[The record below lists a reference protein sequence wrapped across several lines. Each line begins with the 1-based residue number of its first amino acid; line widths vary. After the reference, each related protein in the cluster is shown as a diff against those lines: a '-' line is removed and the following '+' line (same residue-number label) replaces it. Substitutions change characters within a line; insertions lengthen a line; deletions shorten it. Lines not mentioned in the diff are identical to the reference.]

1 MTPRTRLAVMVT
13 LAAALTAVVLT
24 ERASEERANRLHR
37 RGDWSSAARIYR
49 ARLQQETPVAPNE
62 VAADPPVAPEDPAP
76 DTAPAPAAAASRAT
90 TTSPHLHYNLGTTLL
105 ELSEERDARARLS
118 RGAAGPDDALRPL
131 AWYNLG
137 VASLRAAIAAPGSDS
152 ALVHVV
158 AAMEE
163 NRNALRL
170 SPGHEGAAW
179 NLAFARRMLDSL
191 DAGGRRGVQ
200 AGEAFSDAELT
211 GDDTRAEGES
221 GEIMAPPGMLGEEE
235 TIVDPEGEQ
244 ALSLAEAAAILNGIR
259 LDGELITRKL
269 LGLASRSLWGTRS
282 RTLGRRW

>member
-1 MTPRTRLAVMVT
+1 MTTRTRLVVT
-13 LAAALTAVVLT
+13 AALAAALTAVVVA

-37 RGDWSSAARIYR
+37 RGDWSTAARIYR
-49 ARLQQETPVAPNE
+49 ARLQEETAVAPGD
-62 VAADPPVAPEDPAP
+62 VAAESPAAPENPAP
-76 DTAPAPAAAASRAT
+76 DTGPAPSAT
-90 TTSPHLHYNLGTTLL
+90 PPAPHLHYNLGTTLL
-105 ELSEERDARARLS
+105 ELANAPDARARLS
-118 RGAAGPDDALRPL
+118 RGAASPDDELRSL

-137 VASLRAAIAAPGSDS
+137 VASLRAAIAAPSSDS

-170 SPGHEGAAW
+170 SPGREEAAW

-191 DAGGRRGVQ
+191 DTGARRGVQ
-200 AGEAFSDAELT
+200 TGEAFSDAELT

-235 TIVDPEGEQ
+235 TVVDLEGGE
-244 ALSLAEAAAILNGIR
+244 ALSPAEAAAILAAIR

-269 LGLASRSLWGTRS
+269 LGLASRSLWGTRA

>member
-1 MTPRTRLAVMVT
+1 MTTRTRLAVAAV
-13 LAAALTAVVLT
+13 LAAALSAVVFI

-37 RGDWSSAARIYR
+37 RGDWSAAARIYR
-49 ARLQQETPVAPNE
+49 ARLQEEIPAAPSE
-62 VAADPPVAPEDPAP
+62 VAAESPGAPEGSAP
-76 DTAPAPAAAASRAT
+76 DARPASPATSTA
-90 TTSPHLHYNLGTTLL
+90 PHLHYNLGTTLL
-105 ELSEERDARARLS
+105 ELADAPDARARLS
-118 RGAAGPDDALRPL
+118 RGATGPDDELRSL

-170 SPGHEGAAW
+170 SPGREEAAW

-191 DAGGRRGVQ
+191 DTGGRRGVQ

-235 TIVDPEGEQ
+235 TIVDPEGEN
-244 ALSLAEAAAILNGIR
+244 ALSPAEAAAILNGIR

>member
-1 MTPRTRLAVMVT
+1 MTTRTRLVVVAV
-13 LAAALTAVVLT
+13 LAIALTAVVIA

-37 RGDWSSAARIYR
+37 RGEWSVAARIYR
-49 ARLQQETPVAPNE
+49 ARLQEEVPAVPGEVSPAMTGDGARDVTPLA
-62 VAADPPVAPEDPAP
+62 
-76 DTAPAPAAAASRAT
+76 
-90 TTSPHLHYNLGTTLL
+90 PHLHYNLGTTLL
-105 ELSEERDARARLS
+105 ELSEAPDARARLS
-118 RGAAGPDDALRPL
+118 RGAAATDDQLRSL

-137 VASLRAAIAAPGSDS
+137 VASLRAAMAAPGSDS

-170 SPGHEGAAW
+170 SPGREEAAW

-191 DAGGRRGVQ
+191 DTGGRRGVQ

-211 GDDTRAEGES
+211 GDDSRAEGES

-235 TIVDPEGEQ
+235 TVVDLEGED

>member
-1 MTPRTRLAVMVT
+1 MTTRTRLLVTAVLT
-13 LAAALTAVVLT
+13 TALTAVVLA

-49 ARLQQETPVAPNE
+49 ARLQKELPMA
-62 VAADPPVAPEDPAP
+62 
-76 DTAPAPAAAASRAT
+76 
-90 TTSPHLHYNLGTTLL
+90 PHLHYNLGTTLL
-105 ELSEERDARARLS
+105 ELADAPDARARLS
-118 RGAAGPDDALRPL
+118 RGAVGPDDELRSL

-163 NRNALRL
+163 NRNALRQ
-170 SPGHEGAAW
+170 SPGREDAAW

-211 GDDTRAEGES
+211 GDNTRAEGES

-259 LDGELITRKL
+259 LDGAPLPRKL

>member
-1 MTPRTRLAVMVT
+1 MTTRTRLVIAAV
-13 LAAALTAVVLT
+13 LATALTAVVIA

-49 ARLQQETPVAPNE
+49 ARLQEGIPIPGGI
-62 VAADPPVAPEDPAP
+62 AADSSATPEDAARG
-76 DTAPAPAAAASRAT
+76 TGPAPAVTPRA
-90 TTSPHLHYNLGTTLL
+90 PHLHYNLGTTLL
-105 ELSEERDARARLS
+105 ELSEAPDARARLS
-118 RGAAGPDDALRPL
+118 RGAAAPDDQLRSL

-137 VASLRAAIAAPGSDS
+137 VASLHAAMAAPGSDS

-163 NRNALRL
+163 NRKALRL
-170 SPGHEGAAW
+170 SPGREEAAW

-191 DAGGRRGVQ
+191 DTGGRRGVQ

-235 TIVDPEGEQ
+235 TVVDPEGEQ
-244 ALSLAEAAAILNGIR
+244 PLSLAEAAAILNGIR

>member
-1 MTPRTRLAVMVT
+1 MTTRTRLAVAAV
-13 LAAALTAVVLT
+13 LAAALIPVVFA

-49 ARLQQETPVAPNE
+49 ARLQDEAPAAPGG
-62 VAADPPVAPEDPAP
+62 VAAESPAAPEEP
-76 DTAPAPAAAASRAT
+76 DRDAGTAPAVTPRV
-90 TTSPHLHYNLGTTLL
+90 PYLHYNLGTTLL
-105 ELSEERDARARLS
+105 ELSEARDARARLS
-118 RGAAGPDDALRPL
+118 RGADGPDDELRSL

-170 SPGHEGAAW
+170 SPGREEAAW

-191 DAGGRRGVQ
+191 DAGSRRGVQ

-211 GDDTRAEGES
+211 GDNTRAEGES

-235 TIVDPEGEQ
+235 TIVDPEGED
-244 ALSLAEAAAILNGIR
+244 ALSLAEVAAILNGIR

>member
-1 MTPRTRLAVMVT
+1 MTTRTRLVVTAV
-13 LAAALTAVVLT
+13 LAAALTAVVVA
-24 ERASEERANRLHR
+24 ERTSEERANRLHR
-37 RGDWSSAARIYR
+37 RGDWSTAARIYR
-49 ARLQQETPVAPNE
+49 ARLQEETPVAPGD
-62 VAADPPVAPEDPAP
+62 VAAEFPAAPEDAAP
-76 DTAPAPAAAASRAT
+76 DTGPAALPPRA
-90 TTSPHLHYNLGTTLL
+90 PHLHYNLGTTLL
-105 ELSEERDARARLS
+105 ELANSPDARARLS
-118 RGAAGPDDALRPL
+118 RGAAAPDDELRSL

-137 VASLRAAIAAPGSDS
+137 GASLRAVIAAPGSDS

-170 SPGHEGAAW
+170 SPGREEAAW
-179 NLAFARRMLDSL
+179 NLALARRMLDSL
-191 DAGGRRGVQ
+191 DTGARRGVQ

-235 TIVDPEGEQ
+235 TVVDLEGEE
-244 ALSLAEAAAILNGIR
+244 ALSLAEAATILNGIR

-269 LGLASRSLWGTRS
+269 LGLASRSLWGTRA

>member
-1 MTPRTRLAVMVT
+1 MTTRTRLTFAAT
-13 LAAALTAVVLT
+13 LAVALTAVVFA

-49 ARLQQETPVAPNE
+49 ARLQEEVPVTPRERASE
-62 VAADPPVAPEDPAP
+62 
-76 DTAPAPAAAASRAT
+76 APAAAEPAAT
-90 TTSPHLHYNLGTTLL
+90 PPSPHLHYNLGTTLL
-105 ELSEERDARARLS
+105 ELAEAPDARARLS
-118 RGAAGPDDALRPL
+118 RGAAGPDDELRSL

-170 SPGHEGAAW
+170 SPGHEEAAW

-211 GDDTRAEGES
+211 GDDTMAEGES

-235 TIVDPEGEQ
+235 TVVDPEGEE
-244 ALSLAEAAAILNGIR
+244 ALSLAEASAILNGIR

-269 LGLASRSLWGTRS
+269 LGLASRSLWGTRA

>member
-1 MTPRTRLAVMVT
+1 MTTRTRLVVT
-13 LAAALTAVVLT
+13 AALAAALTAVVVA

-37 RGDWSSAARIYR
+37 RGDWSTAARIYR
-49 ARLQQETPVAPNE
+49 ARLQEETAVAPGD
-62 VAADPPVAPEDPAP
+62 AAAESPAAPENPASDTGPAP
-76 DTAPAPAAAASRAT
+76 SATPPA
-90 TTSPHLHYNLGTTLL
+90 PHLHYNLGTTLL
-105 ELSEERDARARLS
+105 ELANAPDARARLS
-118 RGAAGPDDALRPL
+118 RGAAGPDDELRSL

-137 VASLRAAIAAPGSDS
+137 VASLRAAIAAPSSDS

-170 SPGHEGAAW
+170 SPGREEAAW

-191 DAGGRRGVQ
+191 DTGARRGVQ

-235 TIVDPEGEQ
+235 TIVDLEGGE
-244 ALSLAEAAAILNGIR
+244 ALSPAEAAAILAAIR

-269 LGLASRSLWGTRS
+269 LGLASRSLWGTRA

>member
-1 MTPRTRLAVMVT
+1 MTTRTRLVVMAA
-13 LAAALTAVVLT
+13 LAAALTSVVVA

-49 ARLQQETPVAPNE
+49 ARLQEEAPVVPGE
-62 VAADPPVAPEDPAP
+62 VAAESSVAPADPAS
-76 DTAPAPAAAASRAT
+76 DAGPAPTGTSRA
-90 TTSPHLHYNLGTTLL
+90 PRLHYNLGSTLL
-105 ELSEERDARARLS
+105 ELADAPDARARLS
-118 RGAAGPDDALRPL
+118 RGAASPDDELRSL

-137 VASLRAAIAAPGSDS
+137 VASLRAALAAPGSDS

-163 NRNALRL
+163 NRNALRE
-170 SPGHEGAAW
+170 SPGYETAAW

-200 AGEAFSDAELT
+200 AGEAFSDAQLT

-235 TIVDPEGEQ
+235 TVVDPEGGE

>member
-1 MTPRTRLAVMVT
+1 MTTRTRLVIGAVV
-13 LAAALTAVVLT
+13 AAALTAVVIA

-49 ARLQQETPVAPNE
+49 ARLQEE
-62 VAADPPVAPEDPAP
+62 VPAVPGEVSPAAPEDAARDTGPTPALEP
-76 DTAPAPAAAASRAT
+76 RARY
-90 TTSPHLHYNLGTTLL
+90 LHYNLGTTLL
-105 ELSEERDARARLS
+105 ELAEAPDARARLS
-118 RGAAGPDDALRPL
+118 RGAAGPDDDLRSL

-170 SPGHEGAAW
+170 SPGREEAAW

-191 DAGGRRGVQ
+191 DTGARRGVQ

-211 GDDTRAEGES
+211 GDDTPAEGES
-221 GEIMAPPGMLGEEE
+221 GDIMAPPGMLGEEE
-235 TIVDPEGEQ
+235 TVVDPEAEQ
-244 ALSLAEAAAILNGIR
+244 PLSLAEAAAILNGIR

>member
-1 MTPRTRLAVMVT
+1 MDGPSGAPPVTTRTRLALATV
-13 LAAALTAVVLT
+13 LAAALTAVVFA

-49 ARLQQETPVAPNE
+49 AHLQEE
-62 VAADPPVAPEDPAP
+62 VPMA
-76 DTAPAPAAAASRAT
+76 
-90 TTSPHLHYNLGTTLL
+90 PHLHYNLGTTLL
-105 ELSEERDARARLS
+105 ELAEGPDARARLS
-118 RGAAGPDDALRPL
+118 RGAAGPDDELRSL

-163 NRNALRL
+163 NRTALRL
-170 SPGHEGAAW
+170 SPGREAAAW

-191 DAGGRRGVQ
+191 DTGGRRGVQ

-211 GDDTRAEGES
+211 GDNTRAEGVA

-235 TIVDPEGEQ
+235 TVVDPEGEQ
-244 ALSLAEAAAILNGIR
+244 PLSLAEAAAILH
-259 LDGELITRKL
+259 D
-269 LGLASRSLWGTRS
+269 A
-282 RTLGRRW
+282 

>member
-1 MTPRTRLAVMVT
+1 MTTRTRLVIAAV
-13 LAAALTAVVLT
+13 LATALTAVVIA

-49 ARLQQETPVAPNE
+49 ARLQEEIPILGGI
-62 VAADPPVAPEDPAP
+62 AADSSATPEDAARG
-76 DTAPAPAAAASRAT
+76 TGPAPAVTPRA
-90 TTSPHLHYNLGTTLL
+90 PHLHYNLGTTLL
-105 ELSEERDARARLS
+105 ELSEAPDARARLS
-118 RGAAGPDDALRPL
+118 RGAAAPDDQLRAL

-137 VASLRAAIAAPGSDS
+137 VASLYAAMAAPGSDS

-170 SPGHEGAAW
+170 SPGREEAAW

-191 DAGGRRGVQ
+191 DTGGRRGVQ

-211 GDDTRAEGES
+211 GDDTRAKGES
-221 GEIMAPPGMLGEEE
+221 GDIMAPPGMLGEEE
-235 TIVDPEGEQ
+235 TVVDAESEQ
-244 ALSLAEAAAILNGIR
+244 PLSLAEAAAILNGIR

>member
-1 MTPRTRLAVMVT
+1 MTTRTRLAVAAV
-13 LAAALTAVVLT
+13 LAAALIPVVFA

-49 ARLQQETPVAPNE
+49 ARLQEEAPTAPGGG
-62 VAADPPVAPEDPAP
+62 AAESPPAPEEPDR
-76 DTAPAPAAAASRAT
+76 DTAPAPAVTPRA
-90 TTSPHLHYNLGTTLL
+90 PYLHYNLGTTLL
-105 ELSEERDARARLS
+105 ELSEAPDARARLS
-118 RGAAGPDDALRPL
+118 RGADGHDDELRSL

-170 SPGHEGAAW
+170 SPGREEAAW

-191 DAGGRRGVQ
+191 DAGSRRGVQ

-211 GDDTRAEGES
+211 GDNTRAEGES

-235 TIVDPEGEQ
+235 TIVDPEGED
-244 ALSLAEAAAILNGIR
+244 ALSPAEVAAILNGIR

>member
-1 MTPRTRLAVMVT
+1 MTTRTRLAVT
-13 LAAALTAVVLT
+13 TALAAALTAVVFA

-37 RGDWSSAARIYR
+37 RGDWSTAARIYR
-49 ARLQQETPVAPNE
+49 ARLQAEIPTAPGGVSAE
-62 VAADPPVAPEDPAP
+62 SPATSEESDRDAGPAP
-76 DTAPAPAAAASRAT
+76 VVTAHALY
-90 TTSPHLHYNLGTTLL
+90 LHYNLGTTLL
-105 ELSEERDARARLS
+105 ELANTPDARARLS
-118 RGAAGPDDALRPL
+118 RGAAAPDDELGSL

-158 AAMEE
+158 AAVEE

-170 SPGHEGAAW
+170 SPGREEAAW

-191 DAGGRRGVQ
+191 DTGARRGVQ

-235 TIVDPEGEQ
+235 TIVDPEGED

>member
-1 MTPRTRLAVMVT
+1 MTTRARLVVT
-13 LAAALTAVVLT
+13 AALAAAFTAVVVA

-37 RGDWSSAARIYR
+37 RGDWSTAARIYR
-49 ARLQQETPVAPNE
+49 ARLQEETAVAPGD
-62 VAADPPVAPEDPAP
+62 VAAELPAAPEDATP
-76 DTAPAPAAAASRAT
+76 DTGPAAVPPPA
-90 TTSPHLHYNLGTTLL
+90 PHLHYNLGTTLL
-105 ELSEERDARARLS
+105 ELANAPDARARLS
-118 RGAAGPDDALRPL
+118 RGAAAPDDELRSL

-170 SPGHEGAAW
+170 SPGREEAAW

-191 DAGGRRGVQ
+191 DTGARRGVQ

-235 TIVDPEGEQ
+235 TVVDLEGGE
-244 ALSLAEAAAILNGIR
+244 ALSPAEAAAILAAIR

-269 LGLASRSLWGTRS
+269 LGLASRSLWGTRA

>member
-1 MTPRTRLAVMVT
+1 MTARTRLVVAAA
-13 LAAALTAVVLT
+13 LAAALTSVVIA

-37 RGDWSSAARIYR
+37 RGEWSAAARIYR
-49 ARLQQETPVAPNE
+49 ARLQAEVPVALRE
-62 VAADPPVAPEDPAP
+62 AAAESPAAPENPAP
-76 DTAPAPAAAASRAT
+76 GTGPAPAVTARA
-90 TTSPHLHYNLGTTLL
+90 PNLHYNLGTTLL
-105 ELSEERDARARLS
+105 DLADAPASRARLS
-118 RGAAGPDDALRPL
+118 RATASPDDALRSL
-131 AWYNLG
+131 AHYNLG

-158 AAMEE
+158 AAVEE

-179 NLAFARRMLDSL
+179 NLAYARRMLDSL
-191 DAGGRRGVQ
+191 DTGNRRGAQ
-200 AGEAFSDAELT
+200 AGEAFSDAEVT
-211 GDDTRAEGES
+211 GDNTRAEGES

-235 TIVDPEGEQ
+235 TLVDLEGEEV
-244 ALSLAEAAAILNGIR
+244 LSLAEAAAILNGIR

-269 LGLASRSLWGTRS
+269 LGFASRSLWGTRS

>member
-1 MTPRTRLAVMVT
+1 MTTRTRLAVAAA
-13 LAAALTAVVLT
+13 LAAALTAVVVA

-37 RGDWSSAARIYR
+37 RGDWSTAARIYR
-49 ARLQQETPVAPNE
+49 ARLQEEVPVARDDAAGGSPVAPGD
-62 VAADPPVAPEDPAP
+62 AAP
-76 DTAPAPAAAASRAT
+76 DTGPAAATPPA
-90 TTSPHLHYNLGTTLL
+90 PHLHYNLGTTLL
-105 ELSEERDARARLS
+105 ELADAADARVRLS
-118 RGAAGPDDALRPL
+118 RGAAGPDDELRSL

-170 SPGHEGAAW
+170 SPGREEAAW

-191 DAGGRRGVQ
+191 DAGSRRGVQ

-235 TIVDPEGEQ
+235 TVVDLEGGE
-244 ALSLAEAAAILNGIR
+244 ALSPAEAAAILAGIR

-269 LGLASRSLWGTRS
+269 LGLASRSLWGTRA

>member
-1 MTPRTRLAVMVT
+1 MTTRTRLVVAAF
-13 LAAALTAVVLT
+13 LAAALTAVVFA

-49 ARLQQETPVAPNE
+49 ARLQEEVPTAPGE
-62 VAADPPVAPEDPAP
+62 VAAQSPATPEETDR
-76 DTAPAPAAAASRAT
+76 DTGPAPAVAPRA
-90 TTSPHLHYNLGTTLL
+90 PHLHYNLGTTLL
-105 ELSEERDARARLS
+105 ELSETPDARARLS
-118 RGAAGPDDALRPL
+118 RGAAGPDDHLRSL

-137 VASLRAAIAAPGSDS
+137 VASLRAAMAAPGSDS

-158 AAMEE
+158 AATEE

-170 SPGHEGAAW
+170 SPGSEEAAW

-191 DAGGRRGVQ
+191 DTGGRRGVQ

-211 GDDTRAEGES
+211 GDNTRAEGES
-221 GEIMAPPGMLGEEE
+221 GDIMAPPGMLGEEE
-235 TIVDPEGEQ
+235 TVVDPESEQ
-244 ALSLAEAAAILNGIR
+244 PLSLAEAAAILNGIR

>member
-1 MTPRTRLAVMVT
+1 MTTRTRLVVT
-13 LAAALTAVVLT
+13 AALAAALTAVVVA

-37 RGDWSSAARIYR
+37 RGDWSTAARIYR
-49 ARLQQETPVAPNE
+49 ARLQEETAVAPGD
-62 VAADPPVAPEDPAP
+62 AAAESPAAPENPAP
-76 DTAPAPAAAASRAT
+76 DTGPAPSAT
-90 TTSPHLHYNLGTTLL
+90 PPAPHLHYNLGTTLL
-105 ELSEERDARARLS
+105 ELANAPDARARLS
-118 RGAAGPDDALRPL
+118 RGAAGPDDELRSL

-170 SPGHEGAAW
+170 SPGREEAAW

-191 DAGGRRGVQ
+191 DTGARRGVQ
-200 AGEAFSDAELT
+200 AGEAFSDAEPT

-235 TIVDPEGEQ
+235 TVVDLEDGE
-244 ALSLAEAAAILNGIR
+244 ALSPAEAAAILAAIR

-269 LGLASRSLWGTRS
+269 LGLASRSLWGTRA

>member
-1 MTPRTRLAVMVT
+1 MTTRSRLVIGTVLAI
-13 LAAALTAVVLT
+13 ALTSVVVA

-49 ARLQQETPVAPNE
+49 ARLQEEALVVPREVAAEAPVAP
-62 VAADPPVAPEDPAP
+62 ADPPSDTGPTPAGTP
-76 DTAPAPAAAASRAT
+76 RA
-90 TTSPHLHYNLGTTLL
+90 PHLHYNLGTTLL
-105 ELSEERDARARLS
+105 ELANAPDARARLS
-118 RGAAGPDDALRPL
+118 RGAASPDDDLRSL

-137 VASLRAAIAAPGSDS
+137 VASLRAALAAPGSDS

-170 SPGHEGAAW
+170 SPGREAAAW

-211 GDDTRAEGES
+211 GDNTRAEGES
-221 GEIMAPPGMLGEEE
+221 GEIMAPRACSARRKP
-235 TIVDPEGEQ
+235 
-244 ALSLAEAAAILNGIR
+244 SS
-259 LDGELITRKL
+259 TRK
-269 LGLASRSLWGTRS
+269 ASKRSPLPKRPQS
-282 RTLGRRW
+282 

>member
-1 MTPRTRLAVMVT
+1 MTTRTRLAVAAA
-13 LAAALTAVVLT
+13 LAAALIPVVFA

-49 ARLQQETPVAPNE
+49 ARLQEEVPAAPGE
-62 VAADPPVAPEDPAP
+62 VAAESPAAPEEP
-76 DTAPAPAAAASRAT
+76 DRDAGTAPAVTPGA
-90 TTSPHLHYNLGTTLL
+90 PYLHYNLGTTLL
-105 ELSEERDARARLS
+105 ELSEAPGARARLF
-118 RGAAGPDDALRPL
+118 RGADGPDNELRSL

-170 SPGHEGAAW
+170 SPGHEEAAW

-191 DAGGRRGVQ
+191 DTGARRGVQ

-211 GDDTRAEGES
+211 GDNTRAEGES

-235 TIVDPEGEQ
+235 TVVDLEGEE
-244 ALSLAEAAAILNGIR
+244 ALTPAEAAAILAGIR

>member
-1 MTPRTRLAVMVT
+1 MTTRTRLVVT
-13 LAAALTAVVLT
+13 AALAAALTAVVVA

-37 RGDWSSAARIYR
+37 RGDWSTAARIYR
-49 ARLQQETPVAPNE
+49 ARLQEETAVAPGD
-62 VAADPPVAPEDPAP
+62 AAAESPAAAENPAP
-76 DTAPAPAAAASRAT
+76 DTGPAPSAT
-90 TTSPHLHYNLGTTLL
+90 PPAPHLPYNLGTTLL
-105 ELSEERDARARLS
+105 ELANAPDARARLS
-118 RGAAGPDDALRPL
+118 RGAAGPDDELRSL

-137 VASLRAAIAAPGSDS
+137 VASLRAAIAAPSSDS

-170 SPGHEGAAW
+170 SPGREEASW

-191 DAGGRRGVQ
+191 DTGARRGVQ
-200 AGEAFSDAELT
+200 AGEAFSDAEPT

-235 TIVDPEGEQ
+235 TIVDLEGGE
-244 ALSLAEAAAILNGIR
+244 ALSPAEAAAILAAIR

-269 LGLASRSLWGTRS
+269 LGLASRSLWGTRA

>member
-1 MTPRTRLAVMVT
+1 MTARPRLALAT
-13 LAAALTAVVLT
+13 LLAAALTAVIFA

-49 ARLQQETPVAPNE
+49 ARLQEEVPVAPGE
-62 VAADPPVAPEDPAP
+62 VATESPAAPENPAP
-76 DTAPAPAAAASRAT
+76 DTGPPPAVTPRA
-90 TTSPHLHYNLGTTLL
+90 PHLHYNLGTTLL
-105 ELSEERDARARLS
+105 ELADAPDARARLS
-118 RGAAGPDDALRPL
+118 RGATGPDDELRSL

-137 VASLRAAIAAPGSDS
+137 VASLRSAIAAPGSDS

-170 SPGHEGAAW
+170 SPGREGAAW

-191 DAGGRRGVQ
+191 DAGGRRGIQ

-235 TIVDPEGEQ
+235 TVVDLEGGE

-269 LGLASRSLWGTRS
+269 LGLASRSLWGTRA

>member
-1 MTPRTRLAVMVT
+1 MTTRTRLAVAVA
-13 LAAALTAVVLT
+13 LAAALTAVVAA

-37 RGDWSSAARIYR
+37 RGDWSTAARIYR
-49 ARLQQETPVAPNE
+49 ARLQEEVPVAR
-62 VAADPPVAPEDPAP
+62 DDAP
-76 DTAPAPAAAASRAT
+76 DRGPAAATPPA
-90 TTSPHLHYNLGTTLL
+90 PHLHYNLGTALL
-105 ELSEERDARARLS
+105 ELADAADARVRLS
-118 RGAAGPDDALRPL
+118 RGAAGPDDELRSL

-170 SPGHEGAAW
+170 SPGREEAAW

-191 DAGGRRGVQ
+191 DAGSRRGVQ

-235 TIVDPEGEQ
+235 TVVDLEGGE
-244 ALSLAEAAAILNGIR
+244 ALSPAEAAAILAGIR

-269 LGLASRSLWGTRS
+269 LGLASRSLWGTRA

>member
-1 MTPRTRLAVMVT
+1 MTTRTRLA
-13 LAAALTAVVLT
+13 LAAALATALSAVVLA

-37 RGDWSSAARIYR
+37 RGDWSTAARIYR
-49 ARLQQETPVAPNE
+49 ARLQEETPVAPGN
-62 VAADPPVAPEDPAP
+62 VAAELPAAPEDSPP
-76 DTAPAPAAAASRAT
+76 GIGPAPAAAPPA
-90 TTSPHLHYNLGTTLL
+90 PHLHYNLGTTLL
-105 ELSEERDARARLS
+105 ELADAPDARARLS
-118 RGAAGPDDALRPL
+118 RGAAALDDELRSL

-137 VASLRAAIAAPGSDS
+137 VTSLRAAIAAPGSDS

-170 SPGHEGAAW
+170 SPGREEAAW

-191 DAGGRRGVQ
+191 DTGARRGVQ

-211 GDDTRAEGES
+211 GDDTMAEGES

-235 TIVDPEGEQ
+235 TVVDPEAEQ
-244 ALSLAEAAAILNGIR
+244 ALSPTEAAAILAAIR

-269 LGLASRSLWGTRS
+269 LGLASRSLWGTRA

>member
-1 MTPRTRLAVMVT
+1 MTTRTRLVIGAV
-13 LAAALTAVVLT
+13 LAAALTAVVIA

-37 RGDWSSAARIYR
+37 GGDWSSAARIYR
-49 ARLQQETPVAPNE
+49 ARLQEEVPVAPGE
-62 VAADPPVAPEDPAP
+62 VATESPAAPENPAP
-76 DTAPAPAAAASRAT
+76 DTGPPPGVTPHA
-90 TTSPHLHYNLGTTLL
+90 PHLHYNLGTTLL
-105 ELSEERDARARLS
+105 ELAEAPDARARLS
-118 RGAAGPDDALRPL
+118 RGATGPDDELRSL

-137 VASLRAAIAAPGSDS
+137 VASLRSAIAAPGSDS

-170 SPGHEGAAW
+170 SPGREEAAW

-191 DAGGRRGVQ
+191 DTAGRRGVQ
-200 AGEAFSDAELT
+200 SGEAFSDAELS

-235 TIVDPEGEQ
+235 TVVDPEGER

-269 LGLASRSLWGTRS
+269 LGLASRSLWGTRA

>member
-1 MTPRTRLAVMVT
+1 MTTRTRLAVT
-13 LAAALTAVVLT
+13 AALAAALTAVVFA

-37 RGDWSSAARIYR
+37 RGDWSTAARIYR
-49 ARLQQETPVAPNE
+49 ARLQEE
-62 VAADPPVAPEDPAP
+62 VATTPGGVAAEPPAAQEEPDRDTGPAPPVTPPA
-76 DTAPAPAAAASRAT
+76 
-90 TTSPHLHYNLGTTLL
+90 PHLHYNLGTTLL
-105 ELSEERDARARLS
+105 ELSEAPDARARLS
-118 RGAAGPDDALRPL
+118 RGAAAPDDGLRSL

-170 SPGHEGAAW
+170 SPGHEEAAW

-191 DAGGRRGVQ
+191 DTSGRRGVQ

-235 TIVDPEGEQ
+235 TVVDPEGED

-269 LGLASRSLWGTRS
+269 LGLASRSLWGTRA

>member
-1 MTPRTRLAVMVT
+1 MITRTRLAVAAV
-13 LAAALTAVVLT
+13 LAAALIPVVFA

-37 RGDWSSAARIYR
+37 RGDWSTAARIYR
-49 ARLQQETPVAPNE
+49 ARLQEEVPTAPGG
-62 VAADPPVAPEDPAP
+62 VAAESPAAPAEP
-76 DTAPAPAAAASRAT
+76 DRDAGTAPAVTPRA
-90 TTSPHLHYNLGTTLL
+90 PYLHYNLGTTLL
-105 ELSEERDARARLS
+105 ELSEARDARVRLS
-118 RGAAGPDDALRPL
+118 RGADGPEDELRSL

-170 SPGHEGAAW
+170 SPGREEAAW

-191 DAGGRRGVQ
+191 DAGSRRGVQ

-211 GDDTRAEGES
+211 GDNTRAEGES

-235 TIVDPEGEQ
+235 TIVDPEGED

>member
-1 MTPRTRLAVMVT
+1 MTTRTRLAVATV
-13 LAAALTAVVLT
+13 LAAGLTAVVFA

-37 RGDWSSAARIYR
+37 RGDWSTAARIYR
-49 ARLQQETPVAPNE
+49 ARLQEE
-62 VAADPPVAPEDPAP
+62 I
-76 DTAPAPAAAASRAT
+76 
-90 TTSPHLHYNLGTTLL
+90 PHLHYNLGTTLL
-105 ELSEERDARARLS
+105 ELADAPDARARLS
-118 RGAAGPDDALRPL
+118 RGATGPDADLRSL

-152 ALVHVV
+152 AVVHVV

-170 SPGHEGAAW
+170 SPGREEAAW

-191 DAGGRRGVQ
+191 DTGGRRGVQ

-235 TIVDPEGEQ
+235 TVVDLEGEE
-244 ALSLAEAAAILNGIR
+244 ALTPAEAAAILAAIR

-269 LGLASRSLWGTRS
+269 LGLASRSLWGTRA

>member
-1 MTPRTRLAVMVT
+1 MTTRTRLGLAAV
-13 LAAALTAVVLT
+13 LAAALAAVVFA

-49 ARLQQETPVAPNE
+49 ARLQAE
-62 VAADPPVAPEDPAP
+62 VPLATGERDAESPAVPEDPAP
-76 DTAPAPAAAASRAT
+76 DAGPAPAVTPPA
-90 TTSPHLHYNLGTTLL
+90 PHLHYNLGTTLL
-105 ELSEERDARARLS
+105 ELAEGSDARVRLS
-118 RGAAGPDDALRPL
+118 RGAAGPDDELRSL

-137 VASLRAAIAAPGSDS
+137 VASVRAAIAAPGSDS

-170 SPGHEGAAW
+170 SPGREEAAW

-191 DAGGRRGVQ
+191 DTGGRRGVQ

-235 TIVDPEGEQ
+235 TIVGPEGEE

-259 LDGELITRKL
+259 LDGEPITRKL
-269 LGLASRSLWGTRS
+269 LGLASRSVWGTRA

>member
-1 MTPRTRLAVMVT
+1 MTTRTRLTLAAT
-13 LAAALTAVVLT
+13 LAAALTAVVFA

-49 ARLQQETPVAPNE
+49 AQLQEEVPVTPRERPSE
-62 VAADPPVAPEDPAP
+62 S
-76 DTAPAPAAAASRAT
+76 PAAAEPAAT
-90 TTSPHLHYNLGTTLL
+90 PPAPHLHYNLGTTLL
-105 ELSEERDARARLS
+105 ALAEAPDARARLS
-118 RGAAGPDDALRPL
+118 RGAAGPDDELRSL

-170 SPGHEGAAW
+170 SPGHEEAAW

-211 GDDTRAEGES
+211 GDDTMAEGES
-221 GEIMAPPGMLGEEE
+221 GEIMAPPGMFGEEE
-235 TIVDPEGEQ
+235 TVVDPEGEE

-269 LGLASRSLWGTRS
+269 LGLASRSLWGTRA

>member
-1 MTPRTRLAVMVT
+1 MTTRTRLVVVAV
-13 LAAALTAVVLT
+13 LATALTAVVFA

-49 ARLQQETPVAPNE
+49 ARLQEEVPVAPGA
-62 VAADPPVAPEDPAP
+62 VATESPAAPEDAARDTGPTPALEP
-76 DTAPAPAAAASRAT
+76 RAPY
-90 TTSPHLHYNLGTTLL
+90 LHYNLGTTLL
-105 ELSEERDARARLS
+105 ELAEAPDARARLS
-118 RGAAGPDDALRPL
+118 RGAAGPDDELRSL

-170 SPGHEGAAW
+170 SPGREEAAW

-191 DAGGRRGVQ
+191 DTGARRGVQ

-211 GDDTRAEGES
+211 GDDNRAEGES
-221 GEIMAPPGMLGEEE
+221 GDIMAPPGMLGEEE
-235 TIVDPEGEQ
+235 TVVDPEAEQ
-244 ALSLAEAAAILNGIR
+244 PLSLAEAAAILNGIR

>member
-1 MTPRTRLAVMVT
+1 MTTRTRLAVAAA
-13 LAAALTAVVLT
+13 LAAALTAVVVA

-37 RGDWSSAARIYR
+37 RGDWSTAARIYR
-49 ARLQQETPVAPNE
+49 ARLQEEVPVARDDAAGGSPVAPG
-62 VAADPPVAPEDPAP
+62 DDAP
-76 DTAPAPAAAASRAT
+76 DRGPAAATPPA
-90 TTSPHLHYNLGTTLL
+90 PHLHYNLGTTLL
-105 ELSEERDARARLS
+105 ELADAADARVRLS
-118 RGAAGPDDALRPL
+118 RGAAGPDDELRSL

-170 SPGHEGAAW
+170 SPGREEAAW

-191 DAGGRRGVQ
+191 DAGSRRGVQ

-235 TIVDPEGEQ
+235 TVVDLEGGE
-244 ALSLAEAAAILNGIR
+244 ALSPAEAAAILAGIR

-269 LGLASRSLWGTRS
+269 LGLASRSLWGTRA